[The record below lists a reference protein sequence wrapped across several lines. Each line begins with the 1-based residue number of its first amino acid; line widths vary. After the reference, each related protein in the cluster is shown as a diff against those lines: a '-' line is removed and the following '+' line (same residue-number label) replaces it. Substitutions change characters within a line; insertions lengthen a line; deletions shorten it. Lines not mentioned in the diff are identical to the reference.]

1 MEYSESKAGA
11 IAIDTEYQRRRYTYR
26 ITKRVFD
33 FVASLI
39 GLILLSPVFLIVAIA
54 IKIEDH
60 VDQCSIHKRGWEGI
74 KSHLKCLSFGQ
85 WLLMRIKY

>member
-1 MEYSESKAGA
+1 MEYSEGKAGS

-54 IKIEDH
+54 IKVEDPH
-60 VDQCSIHKRGWEGI
+60 GPVFYSQIRLGRHQEPFKMADCK
-74 KSHLKCLSFGQ
+74 K
-85 WLLMRIKY
+85 